1 MVYESLI
8 AILEKH
14 LDDLTGSWVTEVKN
28 SDYLETYQKLSDEKL
43 FDRGN
48 ILFSNLQEWLLNGAS
63 NEDAAKYFQ
72 EIGIERINEG
82 IPLSEVYYALYLEKK
97 VLWSFV
103 AWKDEVAG
111 ILTARDA
118 IEFMSEINNYFDL
131 GNFNIVRGYMNK
143 LYSQISDCDKFTKE
157 ELEKLLTKGALYQES
172 IKKIQQQM
180 YSEGLSVGM
189 VR

>member
-14 LDDLTGSWVTEVKN
+14 LDNLTDSWVSEVKN
-28 SDYLETYQKLSDEKL
+28 SDYLETYQKLSNKEL
-43 FDRGN
+43 FGRGN
-48 ILFSNLQEWLLNGAS
+48 ILFSNLQDWLLNGAS
-63 NEDAAKYFQ
+63 NEDAAKYFK
-72 EIGIERINEG
+72 EIGSKRISEG
-82 IPLSEVYYALYLEKK
+82 FPLSEVYYALYLEKK

-111 ILTARDA
+111 ILTPTDA

-131 GNFNIVRGYMNK
+131 GNFNIIRGYLNN
-143 LYSQISDCDKFTKE
+143 LYSHISECDKFTKE
-157 ELEKLLTKGALYQES
+157 EMEKLLTKGALYQES
-172 IKKIQQQM
+172 IKKIEKQM
-180 YSEGLSVGM
+180 YSEGLSIGM

>member
-14 LDDLTGSWVTEVKN
+14 LDDLTDSWVSEVKN
-28 SDYLETYQKLSDEKL
+28 SDYLETYQKLSDQKL
-43 FDRGN
+43 FSRGN
-48 ILFSNLQEWLLNGAS
+48 VLFSNLQDWLLNGAS
-63 NEDAAKYFQ
+63 NDEAAKYFQ
-72 EIGIERINEG
+72 EIGKERINEG
-82 IPLSEVYYALYLEKK
+82 FPISEVYYALYLEKK

-131 GNFNIVRGYMNK
+131 GNFNIIRGYMHN
-143 LYSQISDCDKFTKE
+143 LYSNISDSDKFTKK
-157 ELEKLLTKGALYQES
+157 ELENILTKGALYQES
-172 IKKIQQQM
+172 IKKIQRQM

>member
-14 LDDLTGSWVTEVKN
+14 QDDLTRSWVSEVKN
-28 SDYLETYQKLSDEKL
+28 SDYLETYNKLSDKEL
-43 FDRGN
+43 SRRGN
-48 ILFSNLQEWLLNGAS
+48 ILFSNLYNWILNGAS
-63 NEDAAKYFQ
+63 NDEVADYFQ
-72 EIGIERINEG
+72 EIGSERISEG
-82 IPLSEVYYALYLEKK
+82 FPLSEIYYALYLEKK

-103 AWKDEVAG
+103 AFKDEVAG

-118 IEFMSEINNYFDL
+118 IEFMTEINNYFDL
-131 GNFNIVRGYMNK
+131 GNFNIIRGYMHK
-143 LYSQISDCDKFTKE
+143 LYNHISDSEKFTQE
-157 ELEKLLTKGALYQES
+157 ELETLLTKGALYHES
-172 IKKIQQQM
+172 IKKIQAQM

>member
-14 LDDLTGSWVTEVKN
+14 LADLTESWVTEVKN
-28 SDYLETYQKLSDEKL
+28 SDYLETYQKLSDKEL
-43 FDRGN
+43 INRGN
-48 ILFSNLQEWLLNGAS
+48 VLFSNLQDWLLNGAS
-63 NEDAAKYFQ
+63 NDDAAKYFQ
-72 EIGIERINEG
+72 EIGSERIKEG
-82 IPLSEVYYALYLEKK
+82 FPLSEVYYALYLEKK

-103 AWKDEVAG
+103 AWKDEVGG

-131 GNFNIVRGYMNK
+131 GNFNIIRGYLNN
-143 LYSQISDCDKFTKE
+143 LYSHIADCDKFTKE

-172 IKKIQQQM
+172 IKKVQKQM